1 MCGHSHACVAH
12 SQTSTEA
19 REGCQVSCSTTVCIG
34 PCRQDLFTEPEST
47 LGPASPRGPVSWTL
61 NPLGYRCVQLLIYVL
76 GIWTHVLMLFPTELA
91 PQPLHL
97 FLKQL
102 PYVAQA
108 SFELS
113 ITQPLPPM
121 CWRCSCN
128 GKIDNSESLI
138 SWRPR
143 PEADECLSIFWYM
156 CSLWVPFL
164 RIYNAFMLLSLSNL
178 DFQYEKR
185 I

>member
-1 MCGHSHACVAH
+1 
-12 SQTSTEA
+12 
-19 REGCQVSCSTTVCIG
+19 
-34 PCRQDLFTEPEST
+34 
-47 LGPASPRGPVSWTL
+47 
-61 NPLGYRCVQLLIYVL
+61 
-76 GIWTHVLMLFPTELA
+76 MLFPTELA

-102 PYVAQA
+102 SYVAQA

-121 CWRCSCN
+121 CWRCSFN

-178 DFQYEKR
+178 DFSVWETNINKTCKPVDNIESQYSLGLGDEPAVKMFLWKHEDLSSAVQNSYR
-185 I
+185 SWRW